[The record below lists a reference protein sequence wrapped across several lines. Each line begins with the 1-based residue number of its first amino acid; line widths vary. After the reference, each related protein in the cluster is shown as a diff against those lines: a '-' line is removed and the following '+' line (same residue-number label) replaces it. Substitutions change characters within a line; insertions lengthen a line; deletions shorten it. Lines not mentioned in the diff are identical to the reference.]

1 MTKYFQ
7 CDLSQGTTR
16 TTAYIEERG
25 AIVGKSVEIKEE
37 GFDGRWLVEQVAS
50 QGIDGVALKDMQ
62 RMNRHFN
69 QDI

>member
-37 GFDGRWLVEQVAS
+37 GFSGRWTVDQVS
-50 QGIDGVALKDMQ
+50 SMGIDGVALAEKQ
-62 RMNRHFN
+62 RRDRHFN

>member
-1 MTKYFQ
+1 MKYYQ

-25 AIVGKSVEIKEE
+25 AIVGKSVEIKED
-37 GFDGRWLVEQVAS
+37 GFSGRWTVDQVGS
-50 QGIDGVALKDMQ
+50 TGIDESVLREKQRKD
-62 RMNRHFN
+62 RHFN